1 MESRWVGF
9 SGHRLF
15 PPFVAPSAGREPSRL
30 LRAAAVARTVFDSH
44 DRPVRIWVGTND
56 TPASGTWSPTNNA
69 GSSNMVKVSST
80 VYDNGGVGDSN
91 ITSTTQ
97 YPGNSQPTRSTIN
110 LYDWRDRLVSTKTG
124 VITALPEH
132 SPGSTLH
139 TVDAADAAFK

>member
-69 GSSNMVKVSST
+69 GSSNMVEVSSLLSGHNSNN
-80 VYDNGGVGDSN
+80 DNWLQSPIIEFCMVVSANTSFMAVFSKITTLRICMIWFGV
-91 ITSTTQ
+91 
-97 YPGNSQPTRSTIN
+97 
-110 LYDWRDRLVSTKTG
+110 
-124 VITALPEH
+124 
-132 SPGSTLH
+132 
-139 TVDAADAAFK
+139 